1 MPIPPDR
8 KPADT
13 QAILLMLL
21 LSAMWGFNQVAIKL
35 AAPGISLVMQACL
48 RSTIAAV
55 LLLLYARL
63 RGIALFDR
71 DGTLLPG
78 LVAGALFAAEF
89 AFIHAGLNHTSAA
102 RMVVFVFMAPVLTAL
117 GLALLIP
124 GERLRPWQWAGILIA
139 FAGIAT
145 AFSEGFA
152 ATGGNAWKGDL
163 MGLVG
168 AILWALTTIVVRT
181 TSLSNTQPA
190 KTLLYQLGFAG
201 ATLPAVSMA
210 LGESGITHLAPVV
223 LASILYQGVLVA
235 FASYLTWFWLLT
247 RYWAAQLSVFS
258 FLTPLFGVA
267 FGVCILGD
275 LVSTAFIAAALLVG
289 TGIALVNLP
298 ARSAVAAGSIP

>member
-48 RSTIAAV
+48 RSTVAAV
-55 LLLLYARL
+55 LLFAYARL
-63 RGIALFDR
+63 RGIPLFDR
-71 DGTLLPG
+71 DGTLPPG

-89 AFIHAGLNHTSAA
+89 AFIHTGLNHTSAA
-102 RMVVFVFMAPVLTAL
+102 RMVVFVFMAPVFTAL

-124 GERLRPWQWAGILIA
+124 GERLRPWQWAGILTA
-139 FAGIAT
+139 FAGIVT
-145 AFSEGFA
+145 AFGEGLV

-163 MGLVG
+163 MGVIG
-168 AILWALTTIVVRT
+168 ALLWALTTIVVRT
-181 TSLSNTQPA
+181 TSLSNARPA
-190 KTLLYQLGFAG
+190 KTLFYQLAFAG
-201 ATLPAVSMA
+201 ATLPVVSMA